1 MDYLSLVVTSVKNPA
16 LDVLVIL
23 FFLAAGFFWG
33 ILGGK
38 SKLLSFL
45 IATYLALFVS
55 PLVFELFDK
64 YKITQHPYRNLAIF
78 IGLFALLF
86 LFCERYLFSGF
97 WRASL
102 RWWQAF
108 AISFLSVGIFV
119 AGALNIISFKG
130 IIKLS
135 PITTTFF
142 AGPDAYLFWSI
153 APLIG
158 LLLFSRR

>member
-1 MDYLSLVVTSVKNPA
+1 MEYLSLVVSVAKNPA
-16 LDVLVIL
+16 LDVLVIV

-33 ILGGK
+33 MMGGK

-55 PLVFELFDK
+55 PLVFELFDE
-64 YKITQHPYRNLAIF
+64 YKITQHPYRNLTIYVG
-78 IGLFALLF
+78 IFALLF
-86 LFCERYLFSGF
+86 IFSERTLFSGMG
-97 WRASL
+97 RASF

-108 AISFLSVGIFV
+108 VISFLAVGIFV

-135 PITTTFF
+135 PITSMLF
-142 AGPDAYLFWSI
+142 AGPTA
-153 APLIG
+153 
-158 LLLFSRR
+158 